1 LSLPQFLSGLAQWAQ
16 GQPVDPSKW
25 QFGELKRQSDG
36 SFQDAELVD
45 LLRIGTENVAGKSLF
60 STAGW
65 SSLIDCA
72 TGAFG
77 ARNIP
82 AAMKAIEIL
91 GIETGR
97 KWNMATLNEVRLF
110 FKLKAHATFRKYVE
124 SKIWLDY

>member
-1 LSLPQFLSGLAQWAQ
+1 
-16 GQPVDPSKW
+16 
-25 QFGELKRQSDG
+25 
-36 SFQDAELVD
+36 
-45 LLRIGTENVAGKSLF
+45 
-60 STAGW
+60 
-65 SSLIDCA
+65 LINCA
-72 TGAFG
+72 AGAFG

-110 FKLKAHATFRKYVE
+110 FKLKPHATFRKYVK